1 MLGWAVLAFI
11 DESYE
16 VGPTGSYVLAA
27 VAADDAAE
35 ALRDRMRAAREPWQS
50 RTHFHDVDEKRA
62 RVLLDVVRGLNV
74 PVLAVVSR
82 GCARPAR
89 ARAKCLERLIWESR
103 DADGV
108 VVESRGVVLDRA
120 DRRVLAGVQ
129 PALGRRLTYRFVLG
143 REEPLIWASDVVA
156 SAVFRAYCRD
166 VLWAFD
172 ALGPAKIIEL

>member
-1 MLGWAVLAFI
+1 MLGWAVLAFV

-27 VAADDAAE
+27 VVADDAAE

-62 RVLLDVVRGLNV
+62 RVLLDTVRRLEA
-74 PVLAVVSR
+74 PLLAVVGRS
-82 GCARPAR
+82 CLRPER
-89 ARAKCLERLIWESR
+89 ARAKCLERLVWESR
-103 DADGV
+103 SIHGLV
-108 VVESRGVVLDRA
+108 IESRGAGLDRM

-129 PALGRRLTYRFVLG
+129 PGLGRRLTYRFELG
-143 REEPLIWASDVVA
+143 RDEPLLWAADILA

-166 VLWAFD
+166 TMWVLD
-172 ALGPAKIIEL
+172 DLGSAKIVEV